1 MRISKKTN
9 NTEKKEIK
17 RRGRPRKETNN
28 MEKEIIEPKT
38 QNEFVKNSVEGLKK
52 IAKKITETKEG
63 ICIAI
68 YVPTPNFED
77 YKAWDKGEKDLEV
90 AALIASNSNTA
101 TADIALNQMEKMKG
115 ELYSQD
121 PMLMIKRM
129 FEDMKRAEEKEK
141 SEEDDDEFEW

>member
-9 NTEKKEIK
+9 KTEKKEVK

-28 MEKEIIEPKT
+28 MEKIIKPKT
-38 QNEFVKNSVEGLKK
+38 QNDFVKNSVEGLKK

-68 YVPTPNFED
+68 YVPTPKFED

-121 PMLMIKRM
+121 PMLMLKKL
-129 FEDMKRAEEKEK
+129 FDDAKKAEEKMK